1 MFQAAA
7 PTFRCVKRLRKRNQ
21 KRRNALLHQFLA
33 DVCRMRRS
41 ASVRSDTVELRV
53 SRTTGTV

>member
-7 PTFRCVKRLRKRNQ
+7 PTFRCVKRLRRRNQ

-41 ASVRSDTVELRV
+41 ASVRSDTVKLGF
-53 SRTTGTV
+53 S